1 MTEHPD
7 YQSIVSHYEACLAL
21 HGDSH
26 LGVDWPKAE
35 DIDTRHRVMLDV
47 VRGPGTTGSTRL
59 LDFGCGAS
67 HLFEYIEREG
77 IPGIEYSGLDLS
89 QRFVDLSRR
98 KFPANQY
105 WCLDILS
112 EEARQL
118 PRFDYVV
125 MSGVFTEKLE
135 LTFDDMFSFL
145 RSVISTVYDITE
157 VGLAFNVM
165 TKHVD
170 WERDDL
176 FHLPFDALAAWLKR
190 DVSRNFVIRNDYGLY
205 EYTVYVY
212 R

>member
-1 MTEHPD
+1 MTQHPD
-7 YQSIVSHYEACLAL
+7 YRSIVSHYEACLAE
-21 HGDSH
+21 HGDTH

-35 DIDTRHRVMLDV
+35 DVDTRHKVMLEVIRRHGISD
-47 VRGPGTTGSTRL
+47 PIRL

-67 HLFEYIEREG
+67 HLFEHIEREA
-77 IPGIEYSGLDLS
+77 IKGIEYSGLDLS
-89 QRFVDLSRR
+89 QQFVDLSRR
-98 KFPANQY
+98 KFPGNQY

-112 EEARQL
+112 DEARQL

-135 LTFDDMFSFL
+135 LTFDDMLVFL
-145 RSVISTVYDITE
+145 RSVISKIYAITD

-176 FHLPFDALAAWLKR
+176 FHLPFDTLAAWLKS
-190 DVSRNFVIRNDYGLY
+190 DISRNFVIRNDYGLY